1 MSRRPFPAR
10 MGLVATLCVVATAG
24 AACTASAKQSPAT
37 PTSPRT
43 GSSSPSSTA
52 STPTIAQS
60 PSTSQSRP
68 ATTDGLPGM
77 PALLDPHDLYAADR
91 PGMVSPA
98 IAHDP
103 AYVYV
108 PDTNSDDVYVIDQ
121 RTMKVVRHFYGGHEP
136 QHVVPSWDLRTLYV
150 TADKPG
156 SGSLIPIDPRTGKP
170 GKRINVDDA
179 YNMYFTP
186 NGQYAIVVQEAYHRL
201 AFYNPH
207 TWKLHDIL
215 SVPSCSGIDHMDFSA
230 DGRTA
235 LVSCEFAN
243 RMAVIDMAH
252 HRLIK
257 TVALHHT
264 AGGMPQDVKLS
275 PDGRTY
281 YVADMMAN
289 GVYLIDAR
297 TYRVIRFQ
305 PTGVGAH
312 GLYISRDSRRLFVT
326 NRGEGSITVID
337 LATRRPIAKWHL
349 PGGGSPDMG
358 NVSANGKVLWLS
370 GRYNN
375 VVYAISTTNGR
386 LLARIPVGSGPHGL
400 AVWPLP
406 GRYSLGHTGI
416 LR

>member
-1 MSRRPFPAR
+1 
-10 MGLVATLCVVATAG
+10 
-24 AACTASAKQSPAT
+24 
-37 PTSPRT
+37 
-43 GSSSPSSTA
+43 
-52 STPTIAQS
+52 
-60 PSTSQSRP
+60 
-68 ATTDGLPGM
+68 
-77 PALLDPHDLYAADR
+77 
-91 PGMVSPA
+91 
-98 IAHDP
+98 
-103 AYVYV
+103 
-108 PDTNSDDVYVIDQ
+108 
-121 RTMKVVRHFYGGHEP
+121 
-136 QHVVPSWDLRTLYV
+136 
-150 TADKPG
+150 
-156 SGSLIPIDPRTGKP
+156 
-170 GKRINVDDA
+170 
-179 YNMYFTP
+179 
-186 NGQYAIVVQEAYHRL
+186 
-201 AFYNPH
+201 
-207 TWKLHDIL
+207 
-215 SVPSCSGIDHMDFSA
+215 MDFSA

-243 RMAVIDMAH
+243 RMAVIDMAR